1 MFYELVDL
9 QTHTHAHARARTHRL
24 KATDTKRC
32 QTKLRAALKA
42 VLQPAAG
49 DGLKIQF
56 KPAMSP
62 VGAKEYVCKEYA
74 KPHFQAVDGE
84 GHEFQDGH
92 GDEVFKLLG
101 DEWHRYS
108 AAQRSATALQPCRC
122 TRASFIWVASCS
134 SFARGIALPS
144 LCMLTSS
151 QAHDAP

>member
-1 MFYELVDL
+1 MSLATYTH
-9 QTHTHAHARARTHRL
+9 THTHAHARARTHRL

-32 QTKLRAALKA
+32 QTKMRAALKA

-56 KPAMSP
+56 KPAPSP
-62 VGAKEYVCKEYA
+62 VGAKEYICKEHA

-84 GHEFQDGH
+84 GHEFQGGH

-108 AAQRSATALQPCRC
+108 AAQRNSLAALSVHTGLVHLGDQLQLLCAWHC
-122 TRASFIWVASCS
+122 
-134 SFARGIALPS
+134 IAFF
-144 LCMLTSS
+144 MLTSS
-151 QAHDAP
+151 QTHDAP